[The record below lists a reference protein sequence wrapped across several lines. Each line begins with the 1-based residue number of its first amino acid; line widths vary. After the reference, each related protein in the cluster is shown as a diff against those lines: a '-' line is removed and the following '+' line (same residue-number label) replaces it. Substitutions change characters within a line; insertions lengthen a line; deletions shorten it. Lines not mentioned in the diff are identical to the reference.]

1 MTHDNRD
8 GFARAIDLLVE
19 AALDEREAR
28 ILDDSVAAT
37 LWMDRP
43 AQERAEAGLIIGGI
57 AERQR
62 ALIDGEIEKLRA
74 DVERLSAHVSNLQR
88 AVLWL
93 AHGADAGL
101 PESNSHVT
109 SERARELVSHLVED
123 HAEGWQSDE
132 KRVAWYRVPKNESP
146 CDGRDPECP

>member
-28 ILDDSVAAT
+28 ILDDSVGRSIHRVAA
-37 LWMDRP
+37 

-123 HAEGWQSDE
+123 HAEGWQSD

>member
-28 ILDDSVAAT
+28 ILDDSVGRSIHRVAA
-37 LWMDRP
+37 

-123 HAEGWQSDE
+123 HAEGWQSGGGA
-132 KRVAWYRVPKNESP
+132 VWYRVPKNESP